1 MRVSTDSPLHRC
13 GASAR
18 KRSHMMPWMFGG
30 LAIVVIF
37 TIWVIRDAILDDR
50 ERKAVKRK
58 PRDY

>member
-1 MRVSTDSPLHRC
+1 
-13 GASAR
+13 
-18 KRSHMMPWMFGG
+18 MMPWMFGG
-30 LAIVVIF
+30 LAIVIVF